1 MADNELEDFIL
12 HLNRDAMNYLKE
24 ENFSLALKTLK
35 DADKMLSTLDQNSN
49 LKLQAITLNNFGCF
63 YKRIN
68 KPNVALKYLQ
78 RACEKESVEPVENVN
93 LAGTLLNICAIYSQL
108 GKHEMAL
115 ENGCKALSLVEKCD
129 KSAPNLVSTLIIG
142 YHNTG
147 VEYEFLN
154 NLKHAVEC
162 YKTAWQFAIKQL
174 GEGNQL
180 TISIHKSYIEALE
193 KLEKQETRTS
203 ARENFRLTNRVKH
216 SEKRASS
223 GFPPTKKL
231 PNIGPYKKKKLS
243 TPQGKPL
250 PKIPPIIQDKTS
262 DLGHSEKRA
271 SSGFPPTKK
280 LPNIGPYK
288 KKKLSTPQGKP
299 LPKIP
304 PIIQD
309 KTSDLG
315 QIRFLTGDRLQP
327 MYQNNGFF
335 SANLKPR
342 TVDIKNKTQNFPLSF
357 KKDAMEFPENNERV
371 QKVPRRMEK
380 IQEGQ
385 EMSYESE
392 EPPHNHRT
400 SSAPVYWGKGAN
412 IPKPNNSSRPP
423 VAIDVKKLQNRIKHL
438 ENQYQDF
445 DKKVKPFKEQLPD
458 LENYKVDKIPGIF
471 DIEKSDKNSNRKTPA
486 SRTKNIED
494 IIDDITV
501 HENKDL
507 IKHLDLSEI
516 PREQENP
523 ENITKNTGKKSK
535 TGKNKK
541 VTENANKKTASEDL
555 KPQKDESQKENDGEV
570 PKEQE
575 DQKKP
580 QKKVV
585 FADTVVVKTPLTI
598 TQGAFRSYLFQKN
611 LLKHHLAAITIQKH
625 VRRYQCQQIYKEIRS
640 AIIFIQANIRGYL
653 VRKHLNHKLL

>member
-216 SEKRASS
+216 
-223 GFPPTKKL
+223 
-231 PNIGPYKKKKLS
+231 N
-243 TPQGKPL
+243 
-250 PKIPPIIQDKTS
+250 
-262 DLGHSEKRA
+262 EKRA

-400 SSAPVYWGKGAN
+400 SSAPVYWGKSAN

-471 DIEKSDKNSNRKTPA
+471 DIEKSDKNTNRKTPA

-501 HENKDL
+501 QENKDL

-523 ENITKNTGKKSK
+523 ENITKNIGKKSK
-535 TGKNKK
+535 TGGKNKK
-541 VTENANKKTASEDL
+541 VTENANKKPASEDL

-570 PKEQE
+570 PKEHE

-585 FADTVVVKTPLTI
+585 FADTIVVKTPLTI
-598 TQGAFRSYLFQKN
+598 TQGAFRTYLFQKN

>member
-24 ENFSLALKTLK
+24 ENFTLALKTLK
-35 DADKMLSTLDQNSN
+35 DADQMLSTLDPNSN

-68 KPNVALKYLQ
+68 KPNVALNFLKK
-78 RACEKESVEPVENVN
+78 ACEKESVEPVENVN

-154 NLKHAVEC
+154 NMKHAVEC
-162 YKTAWQFAIKQL
+162 YKTAWQFATKQL

-180 TISIHKSYIEALE
+180 TQSIYKSYIEALE

-203 ARENFRLTNRVKH
+203 AREQFRLTNRVQP
-216 SEKRASS
+216 SEKRATS

-231 PNIGPYKKKKLS
+231 PSIGPYGKKKLS
-243 TPQGKPL
+243 IPQGKPIS
-250 PKIPPIIQDKTS
+250 KIPPVIQETT
-262 DLGHSEKRA
+262 A
-271 SSGFPPTKK
+271 
-280 LPNIGPYK
+280 
-288 KKKLSTPQGKP
+288 
-299 LPKIP
+299 
-304 PIIQD
+304 
-309 KTSDLG
+309 DLG

-335 SANLKPR
+335 SAHSKPR
-342 TVDIKNKTQNFPLSF
+342 TFDTKNRTQNFPLSF
-357 KKDAMEFPENNERV
+357 KKDAMEFPENNERI
-371 QKVPRRMEK
+371 QRVPRRMEK

-400 SSAPVYWGKGAN
+400 SSAPVYWGKGLN
-412 IPKPNNSSRPP
+412 IPKPNSRPP

-445 DKKVKPFKEQLPD
+445 DKKVKPFKEQLPE
-458 LENYKVDKIPGIF
+458 LENYKVDSIPGIL
-471 DIEKSDKNSNRKTPA
+471 DIDKGSYKKNPA
-486 SRTKNIED
+486 SRNKNIED
-494 IIDDITV
+494 IVDDITV
-501 HENKDL
+501 KENKDL
-507 IKHLDLSEI
+507 ISSLSKHLDVSEI
-516 PREQENP
+516 PGEVEKTVKTP
-523 ENITKNTGKKSK
+523 ENIPKQKGKKFKTGKKHK
-535 TGKNKK
+535 KN
-541 VTENANKKTASEDL
+541 TENANKKPVNENPKA
-555 KPQKDESQKENDGEV
+555 QKDESQKENDGENA
-570 PKEQE
+570 KEQE
-575 DQKKP
+575 DQKKN

-585 FADTVVVKTPLTI
+585 FVDAAIVKTPLTI
-598 TQGAFRSYLFQKN
+598 TQSAFRTYLFQKN
-611 LLKHHLAAITIQKH
+611 LMKQHLAAIIIQKH

-640 AIIFIQANIRGYL
+640 AIIFIQANYRGYL
-653 VRKHLNHKLL
+653 VRKRLNQKLL

>member
-1 MADNELEDFIL
+1 
-12 HLNRDAMNYLKE
+12 LKE
-24 ENFSLALKTLK
+24 ESFTLALKTLK
-35 DADKMLSTLDQNSN
+35 DADKMLSTLDPNSN

-68 KPNVALKYLQ
+68 KPNVALKFLQ
-78 RACEKESVEPVENVN
+78 KACEKESVEPIENVN

-108 GKHEMAL
+108 GKHEIAL

-129 KSAPNLVSTLIIG
+129 KNAPNLVSTLIIG

-154 NLKHAVEC
+154 NMKHAVEC

-180 TISIHKSYIEALE
+180 TQSIHKSYIEALE

-203 ARENFRLTNRVKH
+203 AREQFRLTNRVQP

-231 PNIGPYKKKKLS
+231 PNIGPYGKKKFS
-243 TPQGKPL
+243 IPQGKPM
-250 PKIPPIIQDKTS
+250 PKIPPAIQDTT
-262 DLGHSEKRA
+262 A
-271 SSGFPPTKK
+271 
-280 LPNIGPYK
+280 
-288 KKKLSTPQGKP
+288 
-299 LPKIP
+299 
-304 PIIQD
+304 
-309 KTSDLG
+309 DLG

-335 SANLKPR
+335 SSNPKPR
-342 TVDIKNKTQNFPLSF
+342 TVDMKNRTQNFPPTF
-357 KKDAMEFPENNERV
+357 KKEMMEFPESNERV
-371 QKVPRRMEK
+371 QRVPRRMEK

-385 EMSYESE
+385 EMSYDSE

-400 SSAPVYWGKGAN
+400 SSAPVYWGKGLN

-458 LENYKVDKIPGIF
+458 LENYKVDKIPGIL
-471 DIEKSDKNSNRKTPA
+471 DMDKNEKGHNKKTPA
-486 SRTKNIED
+486 SRNKNIED
-494 IIDDITV
+494 IVEDITV

-507 IKHLDLSEI
+507 ISSLSKHLDLPEI
-516 PREQENP
+516 TGDIEKTVKTP
-523 ENITKNTGKKSK
+523 ENIAKHTGKKSK
-535 TGKNKK
+535 TGKKHKK
-541 VTENANKKTASEDL
+541 DNENANKKPVIEDL
-555 KPQKDESQKENDGEV
+555 KPQKDENQDGNNGEI
-570 PKEQE
+570 PKELE
-575 DQKKP
+575 EQKKP

-585 FADTVVVKTPLTI
+585 FVDAAVVKTPLTI
-598 TQGAFRSYLFQKN
+598 TQSAFRTYLFKKD
-611 LLKHHLAAITIQKH
+611 LMKRHLAAITIQKH

-653 VRKHLNHKLL
+653 VRKRLNRKSL

>member
-24 ENFSLALKTLK
+24 ESFSLALKTLK
-35 DADKMLSTLDQNSN
+35 DADKMLSTLDPNSN

-68 KPNVALKYLQ
+68 KPNVALKFLQ
-78 RACEKESVEPVENVN
+78 KACEKESVEPVENVN

-154 NLKHAVEC
+154 NMKHAVEC

-180 TISIHKSYIEALE
+180 TQSIHKSYIEALE

-203 ARENFRLTNRVKH
+203 VREQFRLTNRVQP

-231 PNIGPYKKKKLS
+231 PSIGPYGKKKFS
-243 TPQGKPL
+243 IPQGKPM
-250 PKIPPIIQDKTS
+250 PKIPPVIQDTT
-262 DLGHSEKRA
+262 A
-271 SSGFPPTKK
+271 
-280 LPNIGPYK
+280 
-288 KKKLSTPQGKP
+288 
-299 LPKIP
+299 
-304 PIIQD
+304 
-309 KTSDLG
+309 DLG

-335 SANLKPR
+335 SSNPKPK
-342 TVDIKNKTQNFPLSF
+342 TVDMKNRTQNFPPSF
-357 KKDAMEFPENNERV
+357 KKDIMEFPESNERV
-371 QKVPRRMEK
+371 QRVPRRMEK

-400 SSAPVYWGKGAN
+400 SSAPIYWGKGPN
-412 IPKPNNSSRPP
+412 IPKPNNSSRQP

-458 LENYKVDKIPGIF
+458 LENYKVDKIPGIL
-471 DIEKSDKNSNRKTPA
+471 DVEKSEKGPNKKTPA

-494 IIDDITV
+494 NVEDITV

-507 IKHLDLSEI
+507 ISSLSKHLDLPEI
-516 PREQENP
+516 SGELEKTIKTP
-523 ENITKNTGKKSK
+523 ENIAKQIGKKSK
-535 TGKNKK
+535 TGKKHKK
-541 VTENANKKTASEDL
+541 DAENAGKKPLSEDL
-555 KPQKDESQKENDGEV
+555 KPQKDENQKENNGETT
-570 PKEQE
+570 KEPE

-585 FADTVVVKTPLTI
+585 FADTAIVKTPLTI
-598 TQGAFRSYLFQKN
+598 TQSAFRTYLFQKN
-611 LLKHHLAAITIQKH
+611 LLKRHLAVITIQKH

-640 AIIFIQANIRGYL
+640 AIIFIQANFRGYL
-653 VRKHLNHKLL
+653 VRKHLNRKLL